1 MGETMDAITACT
13 ACGQYYK
20 FSNHRPLCPRCGS
33 ALHGPV
39 YRKGNYSSY
48 SDDLNLP
55 NMGYLR
61 LPDVLRL
68 FPVSKSTWWNGV
80 KDGKFPQPVKLTE
93 RTTAWRVEDIRNLI
107 EAVGG
112 E

>member
-33 ALHGPV
+33 ALHGSV
-39 YRKGNYSSY
+39 YRKGNSACS
-48 SDDLNLP
+48 NLP

-107 EAVGG
+107 ETVGG
-112 E
+112 GNG